1 MACLRWHVWGG
12 MFGVACLG
20 WHVWGSMFGVAY
32 PATLEAESATIQ
44 KYLLRYDFFV
54 FAVAGSSGR
63 KRVE

>member
-1 MACLRWHVWGG
+1 

-32 PATLEAESATIQ
+32 ATLEAESATLQ
-44 KYLLRYDFFV
+44 KYLLRYDFV
-54 FAVAGSSGR
+54 FAIAGSSGR